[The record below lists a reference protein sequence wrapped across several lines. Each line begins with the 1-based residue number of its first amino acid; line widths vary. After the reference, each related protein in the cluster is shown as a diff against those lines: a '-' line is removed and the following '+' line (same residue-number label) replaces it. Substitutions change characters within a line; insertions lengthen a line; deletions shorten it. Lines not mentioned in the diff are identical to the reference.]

1 MLLENKTAIVTGAG
15 SGIGRAIALMYAREG
30 ANVVVSDISEKGG
43 NETVQMIGDQYK
55 TESIFVRAD
64 VGSAEDNEALVAAT
78 MDRFGAL
85 HAACNNAGIVGET
98 NEIAETS
105 LEGFE
110 RTIRINLL
118 GIFYAMKYQIPA
130 MLKSGGG
137 SVVNIASI
145 HGQICL
151 PNISGYV
158 ASKHG
163 VLGLTKVGA
172 VEYSARG
179 VRVNAVGPAYIATP
193 LLNLDDPNSKG
204 KEDALIAKHPIG
216 RLGTPEEVAELVVF
230 LSSDKSSFITG
241 SYYPVDGAYL
251 CQ

>member
-43 NETVQMIGDQYK
+43 QETVQMIADKYK
-55 TESIFVRAD
+55 TPSIFVRAD
-64 VGSAEDNEALVAAT
+64 VGSAEDNEALVKAT

-85 HAACNNAGIVGET
+85 HAACNNAGIVGEYK
-98 NEIAETS
+98 EIAETS
-105 LEGFE
+105 IEGWE
-110 RTIRINLL
+110 RTIRINLS
-118 GIFYAMKYQIPA
+118 GVFYAMHYQIPR
-130 MLKSGGG
+130 MLESGGG
-137 SVVNIASI
+137 SVVNMASI
-145 HGQICL
+145 HAQICA

-163 VLGLTKVGA
+163 VVGLTKVGA

-193 LLNLDDPNSKG
+193 LLNADDEAKSQ
-204 KEDALIAKHPIG
+204 ERITKHPIG
-216 RLGTPEEVAELVVF
+216 RLGTPEEVAELVIF
-230 LSSDKSSFITG
+230 LSSEKSSFITG

>member
-43 NETVQMIGDQYK
+43 LETVQMITDQYK
-55 TESIFVRAD
+55 TNSIFVRCN
-64 VGSAEDNEALVAAT
+64 VGSAEDNEALVDAT
-78 MDRFGAL
+78 MKRFGAL
-85 HAACNNAGIVGET
+85 HVACNNAGITGEYK
-98 NEIAETS
+98 EIAETS
-105 LEGFE
+105 IEGW
-110 RTIRINLL
+110 RRVIDINLS
-118 GIFYAMKYQIPA
+118 GVFYAMHYQIPCI
-130 MLKSGGG
+130 LESGGG
-137 SVVNIASI
+137 AVVNMASI
-145 HGQICL
+145 HSQICAA
-151 PNISGYV
+151 NISGYV

-193 LLNLDDPNSKG
+193 FLNQQDEKLAADRLS
-204 KEDALIAKHPIG
+204 KHPIG
-216 RLGTPEEVAELVVF
+216 RLGTPDEVAELVVF
-230 LSSDKSSFITG
+230 LSSEKSSFITG

>member
-43 NETVQMIGDQYK
+43 QETVQMIGDTHK

-64 VGSAEDNEALVAAT
+64 VGSAADNEALVAAT
-78 MDRFGAL
+78 MERFGAL
-85 HAACNNAGIVGET
+85 HVTCNNAGITGEYK
-98 NEIAETS
+98 EIAETS
-105 LEGFE
+105 IEGWE
-110 RTIRINLL
+110 RVIRINLS
-118 GIFYAMKYQIPA
+118 GVFYAMHYQIPRI
-130 MLKSGGG
+130 LESGGG
-137 SVVNIASI
+137 AVVNMASI
-145 HGQICL
+145 HSQICAA
-151 PNISGYV
+151 NISGYV

-163 VLGLTKVGA
+163 VLGLTKVAA

-193 LLNLDDPNSKG
+193 LLNQQDEKLAADRLS
-204 KEDALIAKHPIG
+204 KHPIG
-216 RLGTPEEVAELVVF
+216 RLGTPDEVAELVVF
-230 LSSDKSSFITG
+230 LSSEKSSFITG

>member
-43 NETVQMIGDQYK
+43 QETVQMIADAYK
-55 TESIFVRAD
+55 TPSIFVRAD

-78 MDRFGAL
+78 MERFGAL
-85 HAACNNAGIVGET
+85 HVACNNAGIVGEYK
-98 NEIAETS
+98 EMAETS
-105 LEGFE
+105 LEGWK
-110 RTIRINLL
+110 RVIDINLS
-118 GIFYAMKYQIPA
+118 GVFFAMKYQIPR
-130 MLKSGGG
+130 MLESGGG
-137 SVVNIASI
+137 AVVNMTSLHA
-145 HGQICL
+145 QVCA

-179 VRVNAVGPAYIATP
+179 VRVNAVGPGYIATP
-193 LLNLDDPNSKG
+193 LLNADDEAKSQ
-204 KEDALIAKHPIG
+204 ERIAKHPIG
-216 RLGTPEEVAELVVF
+216 RLGTPDEVAELVVF
-230 LSSDKSSFITG
+230 LSSEKASFITG
-241 SYYPVDGAYL
+241 AYYPVDGAYL
-251 CQ
+251 CN

>member
-43 NETVQMIGDQYK
+43 QETVRMIGDTYK

-64 VGSAEDNEALVAAT
+64 VGSAADNEALVAAT
-78 MDRFGAL
+78 MERFGAL
-85 HAACNNAGIVGET
+85 HAACNNAGIVGEYK
-98 NEIAETS
+98 EIVETS
-105 LEGFE
+105 LEGWE
-110 RTIRINLL
+110 RVIRINLS
-118 GIFYAMKYQIPA
+118 GVFYGMHYQIPQI
-130 MLKSGGG
+130 LKSGGG
-137 SVVNIASI
+137 AVVNMASV
-145 HGQICL
+145 HGKICAENL
-151 PNISGYV
+151 SGYV

-163 VLGLTKVGA
+163 VVGLTKVGA

-193 LLNLDDPNSKG
+193 LLNEED
-204 KEDALIAKHPIG
+204 KEHNADRVSRHPIG

-230 LSSDKSSFITG
+230 LSCDRASFITG
-241 SYYPVDGAYL
+241 AFYPVDGAYL
-251 CQ
+251 CK

>member
-43 NETVQMIGDQYK
+43 QETVQMIADKYK
-55 TESIFVRAD
+55 TPSIFVRAD

-78 MDRFGAL
+78 MKRFGAL
-85 HAACNNAGIVGET
+85 HVTCNNAGITGEYK
-98 NEIAETS
+98 EIAETS
-105 LEGFE
+105 IAGW
-110 RTIRINLL
+110 RRVIDINLS
-118 GIFYAMKYQIPA
+118 GVFYAMHYQIPRI
-130 MLKSGGG
+130 LESGGG
-137 SVVNIASI
+137 AVVNMASV
-145 HGQICL
+145 HAQICAA
-151 PNISGYV
+151 NISGYV

-163 VLGLTKVGA
+163 VLGLTKVAA

-193 LLNLDDPNSKG
+193 LLNQQDEELSQDRLK
-204 KEDALIAKHPIG
+204 KHPIG

-230 LSSDKSSFITG
+230 LSSEKASFITG

>member
-43 NETVQMIGDQYK
+43 NETVQMITDQYQ
-55 TESIFVRAD
+55 TASIFVRAD
-64 VGSAEDNEALVAAT
+64 VGSAEDNEALVKAT
-78 MDRFGAL
+78 IDKFGAL
-85 HAACNNAGIVGET
+85 HATCNNAGITGEYK
-98 NEIAETS
+98 EIAETS
-105 LEGFE
+105 IEGWE
-110 RTIRINLL
+110 RAIRINLS
-118 GIFYAMKYQIPA
+118 GVFYAMKYQIPA
-130 MLKSGGG
+130 ILKSGGG
-137 SVVNIASI
+137 AVVNMASI
-145 HGQICL
+145 HSQICAA
-151 PNISGYV
+151 NISGYV

-163 VLGLTKVGA
+163 VLGLTKVAA

-193 LLNLDDPNSKG
+193 LLNQQD
-204 KEDALIAKHPIG
+204 EALSADRLSKHPIG
-216 RLGTPEEVAELVVF
+216 RLGTPEEVAEIVIF
-230 LSSDKSSFITG
+230 LSSEKAGFTTG

>member
-43 NETVQMIGDQYK
+43 QETVQIIGDTYK
-55 TESIFVRAD
+55 TPSIFVRAD

-78 MDRFGAL
+78 MERFGAL
-85 HAACNNAGIVGET
+85 HVTCNNAGITGEY
-98 NEIAETS
+98 NEIAKTS
-105 LEGFE
+105 IEGW
-110 RTIRINLL
+110 RRVIDINLSSV
-118 GIFYAMKYQIPA
+118 FYAMHYQIPRI
-130 MLKSGGG
+130 LESGGG
-137 SVVNIASI
+137 AVVNMASI
-145 HGQICL
+145 HAQICAA
-151 PNISGYV
+151 NISGYV

-163 VLGLTKVGA
+163 VLGLTKVAA

-193 LLNLDDPNSKG
+193 LLNQQDEELAADRLS
-204 KEDALIAKHPIG
+204 KHPIG
-216 RLGTPEEVAELVVF
+216 RLGTPEEVAELVIW
-230 LSSDKSSFITG
+230 LSSEKAGFVTG
-241 SYYPVDGAYL
+241 SYYPVDGGYL

>member
-43 NETVQMIGDQYK
+43 NETVQMISDQHG
-55 TESIFVRAD
+55 TESIFVKAD
-64 VGSAEDNEALVAAT
+64 VGSAEDNENLVKAT
-78 MDRFGAL
+78 MDKFGAL
-85 HAACNNAGIVGET
+85 HASCNNAGIVGET
-98 NEIAETS
+98 NKIGDTS

-118 GIFYAMKYQIPA
+118 GVFYAMKFQIPA

-137 SVVNIASI
+137 SVVNIASV

-163 VLGLTKVGA
+163 VVGLTKVGA
-172 VEYSARG
+172 VEYSALG
-179 VRVNAVGPAYIATP
+179 VRVNAVGPAYITTP
-193 LLNLDDPNSKG
+193 LITVEDNPE
-204 KEDALIAKHPIG
+204 KEAILVAKHPIG
-216 RLGTPEEVAELVVF
+216 RLGTPDEVAELVIF

>member
-15 SGIGRAIALMYAREG
+15 SGIGRAIALLYAREG
-30 ANVVVSDISEKGG
+30 ARVVVSDISEKGG
-43 NETVQMIGDQYK
+43 QETVEMIGDQYK
-55 TESIFVRAD
+55 GTESIFVRAD

-78 MDRFGAL
+78 IKRFGAL
-85 HAACNNAGIVGET
+85 HVACNNAGITGEYK
-98 NEIAETS
+98 EIAETS
-105 LEGFE
+105 LEGW
-110 RTIRINLL
+110 RRVIDINLS
-118 GIFYAMKYQIPA
+118 GVFYALHYQIPRI
-130 MLKSGGG
+130 LESGGG
-137 SVVNIASI
+137 AVVNMASI
-145 HGQICL
+145 HAQICAA
-151 PNISGYV
+151 NISGYV

-163 VLGLTKVGA
+163 VLGLTKTAA

-193 LLNLDDPNSKG
+193 LLNQQDEKLAADRLK
-204 KEDALIAKHPIG
+204 KHPIG

-230 LSSDKSSFITG
+230 LSSEKASFITG